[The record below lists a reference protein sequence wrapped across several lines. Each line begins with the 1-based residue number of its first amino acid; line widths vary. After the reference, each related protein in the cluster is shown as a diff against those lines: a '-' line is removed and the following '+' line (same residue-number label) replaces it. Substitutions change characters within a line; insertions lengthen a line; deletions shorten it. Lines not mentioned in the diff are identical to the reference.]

1 MDSKIFQNSYVIFG
15 LAFCSI
21 YLTFYLFGIGYVT
34 TYEDDKP
41 VRQVGW
47 RYPLGLSIIIW
58 VFWHYCMY
66 PSESILNEGFE
77 KKDVKVNR
85 NPIDSPFRFE
95 PKQPQTPNMRGGF
108 DHAHKMDMRNWI

>member
-15 LAFCSI
+15 LSFCLI

-41 VRQVGW
+41 VRQMGW

-66 PSESILNEGFE
+66 PTDSNQSEGFTAHH
-77 KKDVKVNR
+77 KKGDY
-85 NPIDSPFRFE
+85 DSPFNF
-95 PKQPQTPNMRGGF
+95 QTKKAEMPRAEMRGGF
-108 DHAHKMDMRNWI
+108 DHGHQMDMRNWI